1 MNNNGKITNYKVT
14 LEVRGP
20 VFIGSGQTI
29 SKKDSLWVF
38 GEKKVYVLDMMK
50 VFDGLKKVG
59 LLKAYEDYLLDP
71 RQKNFTDFI
80 QSNSTKLSV
89 EKCRQWAAYS
99 LTARNIAESGTSRS
113 KGGGSDDILAFMKDQ
128 FGCPYIPGSSL
139 KGALRTII
147 QGAEIIND
155 RRKFSGLTRS
165 IEGEELRSRPRYL
178 SNQEDTISDT
188 LFNTLGRNEKR
199 HSDAVNDCFAGMR
212 ISDSAPL
219 TTDDLI
225 LCQKVDV
232 DVYGKEHALP
242 IRRECLKP
250 GTRIQFHMEIDE
262 SMFKYGRK
270 DILNFSDIFYDDYFD
285 SFLGA
290 FGEIDHEG
298 DTNKHLLMLGGGTG
312 YATKTSTYSLY
323 DDKDAALR
331 AVQRIMIETTS
342 TRSKRDPHKHINDEN
357 GHKVSPHMRKCT
369 RIGGE
374 LYDFGLCEV
383 QITSP

>member
-1 MNNNGKITNYKVT
+1 MNNNGKITNYKIM
-14 LEVRGP
+14 LEIKGP

-29 SKKDSLWVF
+29 SKKDSLWIA

-50 VFDGLKKVG
+50 VFSGLKSAG

-71 RQKNFTDFI
+71 RLKNFSDFI

-113 KGGGSDDILAFMKDQ
+113 KGDGSDDILAFMKDP

-155 RRKFSGLTRS
+155 RRKFSSITRS
-165 IEGEELRSRPRYL
+165 IEGEELRSRQKYL
-178 SNQEDTISDT
+178 AAQAGTISDT

-212 ISDSAPL
+212 ISDSSPL
-219 TTDDLI
+219 STDDLI

-232 DVYGKEHALP
+232 DVDGKEHALP

-250 GTRIQFHMEIDE
+250 GTKVQFSMEIDE
-262 SMFKYGRK
+262 SMFKYSAK
-270 DILNFSDIFYDDYFD
+270 DILRFSDVFYDDYFD

-290 FGEIDHEG
+290 FGEIDNEG
-298 DTNKHLLMLGGGTG
+298 DTKKHLLLLGGGAG
-312 YATKTSTYSLY
+312 YATKTTTYSLY
-323 DDKDAALR
+323 DDKEAAMR

-342 TRSKRDPHKHINDEN
+342 TRSKRDPHKHINDEK
-357 GHKVSPHMRKCT
+357 GHRVSPHMRKCT

-374 LYDFGLCEV
+374 LYDFGLCEI
-383 QITSP
+383 QIISV